1 MMQTSP
7 TCSLPAGSTRSPFSM
22 SRISMIVP
30 GIGTP
35 HEPTRRTLLSTGQIA
50 PVGEVSVRP

>member
-1 MMQTSP
+1 
-7 TCSLPAGSTRSPFSM
+7 M